1 VTPYHHGDL
10 RAELLRHAARRLEE
24 DGAAG
29 LSLRELARDAG
40 VSHAAPRQHFRDKQA
55 LLDALAVSGLERL
68 ARELDVSGDGL
79 EQRLTRFAHTY
90 VGFATEN
97 PELLAL
103 MFARKEQPALRAA
116 NEAAFA
122 APQAMVDRAVADGD
136 IADADADRVAM
147 AILATIH
154 GLAAIVIAGM
164 IGDRSPD
171 AVVAGTVEVLARGL
185 RATPVRARSAAAG
198 GS

>member
-1 VTPYHHGDL
+1 VTAYHHGDL
-10 RAELLRHAARRLEE
+10 RAELLRHAARRIEE
-24 DGAAG
+24 AGAAG

-68 ARELDVSGDGL
+68 GRRLDTALRGPGEGFD
-79 EQRLTRFAHTY
+79 ERLTRFARAY
-90 VGFATEN
+90 VGFATEK

-103 MFARKEQPALRAA
+103 MFARKDAPGASDELRAA

-122 APQAMVDRAVADGD
+122 APRAMVDHAAANGD
-136 IADADADRVAM
+136 IADTDADRVAM

-154 GLAAIVIAGM
+154 GLAAIIIAGM

-171 AVVAGTVEVLARGL
+171 TIVAGTVKVLARGL
-185 RATPVRARSAAAG
+185 RRAH
-198 GS
+198 